1 MNDDRSVS
9 PDRGFSLLEL
19 LIVLAVFSLI
29 LGGLFSSAKTAQ
41 ARYGFAQ
48 DILDSQQSARSA
60 IDMMSRE
67 IRQAGFPKTEYYD
80 AALGWNASNSN
91 KVATGFITVNSTQ
104 MGFEGDIN
112 EDGIVELVEY
122 RLNGTVLERS
132 AVAKP
137 SGGGTP
143 TSSFVP
149 MANNIRTLT
158 FNYYD
163 TNGNSTT
170 TAASVKSVSISLDLS
185 TNLFDPQ
192 AKTLQ
197 TVSLAARVCVRNE

>member
-1 MNDDRSVS
+1 MNDDLSVS
-9 PDRGFSLLEL
+9 SERGFSLLEL

-29 LGGLFSSAKTAQ
+29 LGGLFSSAKNAQ
-41 ARYGFAQ
+41 ARYSFEQ

-60 IDMMSRE
+60 VDMMSRE
-67 IRQAGFPKTEYYD
+67 IRQAGFPKIGYYD
-80 AALGWNASNSN
+80 TALGWNSSNSD
-91 KVATGFITVNSTQ
+91 KVAAGFITVGSTQ

-137 SGGGTP
+137 AGGGTP
-143 TSSFVP
+143 TSSFIP
-149 MANNIRTLT
+149 LANNIRTLT
-158 FNYYD
+158 FNYFD

-170 TAASVKSVSISLDLS
+170 TPASVKSVAISLDLS
-185 TNLFDPQ
+185 TNQFNPQ
-192 AKTLQ
+192 SRRLQ
-197 TVSLAARVCVRNE
+197 TFSLSARVCVRNL